1 MCVRRDAVFGC
12 ICAKISACV
21 DFLHHACLAKYTI
34 YCICVPYAVICCVY
48 LCLKIQR
55 PQIFRRIFVIFD
67 GSCDNR
73 YIAPQWKV
81 SMLLIFGGLLKRE
94 RDNGGQNLKFSV
106 MKQKLLVFL
115 CKLLTISDFGVIMW
129 LNKERSWQK

>member
-1 MCVRRDAVFGC
+1 
-12 ICAKISACV
+12 
-21 DFLHHACLAKYTI
+21 
-34 YCICVPYAVICCVY
+34 
-48 LCLKIQR
+48 
-55 PQIFRRIFVIFD
+55 
-67 GSCDNR
+67 
-73 YIAPQWKV
+73 
-81 SMLLIFGGLLKRE
+81 MLLIFGGLLKRE